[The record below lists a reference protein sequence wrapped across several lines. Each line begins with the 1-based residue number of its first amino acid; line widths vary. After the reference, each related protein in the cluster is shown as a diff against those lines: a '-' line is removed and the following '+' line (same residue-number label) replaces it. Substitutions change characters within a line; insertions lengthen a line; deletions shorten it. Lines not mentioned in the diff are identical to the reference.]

1 MIRLPRIG
9 FSQRYQVHALKPLSV
24 ALVALTALVCSARA
38 QPVPVTD
45 PAFVRAALVVKTFD
59 RLNVACRKAGGFS
72 QAQAGKVDVWQDE
85 HGVHRIRSRMRQ
97 LADHLALERQVD
109 QGADAIVRRMSS
121 GKVDACAAAL
131 SIAQLPD
138 AQFRK
143 VAPQLV
149 AADPAQA
156 DADQS
161 SSPASTRPSASS
173 PAGTAGA
180 AATESDVLGQI
191 DSFGFDTRPK
201 VGAGG
206 FVTLDIYP
214 VVLLKSGEALT
225 QVKGLAAPG
234 GLDAYRLAHPDH
246 ITRWRRQGGKLQ
258 LVRKTGWEPLPFQ
271 TTYARLPDGMK
282 LDGLYRDLEG
292 AGTLGSGGTDSVT
305 AYDEYRFSRD
315 GTVERTG
322 GVGGRVEAGDA
333 SVATSAR
340 KRVRQGR
347 YRIEGLTLSIRYDDG
362 TSEQRILIADPKN
375 PDRAIWLDG
384 VGYVKRGG

>member
-1 MIRLPRIG
+1 MALAMLPDAT
-9 FSQRYQVHALKPLSV
+9 HAQS
-24 ALVALTALVCSARA
+24 
-38 QPVPVTD
+38 VPVTD
-45 PAFVRAALVVKTFD
+45 PSFVRAALVVKTFD
-59 RLNVACRKAGGFS
+59 LLHVECRKAGGFS
-72 QAQAGKVDVWQDE
+72 QAQAGKVDVWQNE

-97 LADHLALERQVD
+97 LADHPALARQVD
-109 QGADAIVRRMSS
+109 QGADAIVRRMST

-149 AADPAQA
+149 AADAAQT
-156 DADQS
+156 DGNEP

-173 PAGTAGA
+173 PAETAGA
-180 AATESDVLGQI
+180 AAAERDVLGQI

-201 VGAGG
+201 VGVGG

-225 QVKGLAAPG
+225 QVRGLAAPG
-234 GLDAYRLAHPDH
+234 GLDAYRLAQPDH
-246 ITRWRRQGGKLQ
+246 FTRWRREGGKLQ
-258 LVRKTGWEPLPFQ
+258 LAKKTGWEPLPFQ
-271 TTYARLPDGMK
+271 TTYARLPEGMK

-333 SVATSAR
+333 SVATSVR

-347 YRIEGLTLSIRYDDG
+347 YRIEGLTLSIRYEDG
-362 TSEQRILIADPKN
+362 TIEQRILIADPKN
-375 PDRAIWLDG
+375 PDKAIWLDG
-384 VGYVKRGG
+384 AGYVKRGR

>member
-1 MIRLPRIG
+1 MRVGCAYGAALMALAMLPNTA
-9 FSQRYQVHALKPLSV
+9 HAQS
-24 ALVALTALVCSARA
+24 
-38 QPVPVTD
+38 VPVTD
-45 PAFVRAALVVKTFD
+45 PSFVRAALVVKTFD
-59 RLNVACRKAGGFS
+59 FLHGECRKAGGFS

-97 LADHLALERQVD
+97 LADHPALERQVD
-109 QGADAIVRRMSS
+109 QGADAIVRRLST
-121 GKVDACAAAL
+121 GTVDACAAAL

-149 AADPAQA
+149 AADAAQA
-156 DADQS
+156 DVDEP
-161 SSPASTRPSASS
+161 SSPASMRPSASS
-173 PAGTAGA
+173 PVETAGA
-180 AATESDVLGQI
+180 AATESDVLRQI

-201 VGAGG
+201 VSVGG

-246 ITRWRRQGGKLQ
+246 ITRWRREGGKLQ
-258 LVRKTGWEPLPFQ
+258 LARKTGWEPLPFQ

-292 AGTLGSGGTDSVT
+292 TGTLGSGGTDSVM

-322 GVGGRVEAGDA
+322 GVGSRAEAGDA

-362 TSEQRILIADPKN
+362 TMEQRILIADPNN
-375 PDRAIWLDG
+375 PGKAIWLDG
-384 VGYVKRGG
+384 VGYVKRVR